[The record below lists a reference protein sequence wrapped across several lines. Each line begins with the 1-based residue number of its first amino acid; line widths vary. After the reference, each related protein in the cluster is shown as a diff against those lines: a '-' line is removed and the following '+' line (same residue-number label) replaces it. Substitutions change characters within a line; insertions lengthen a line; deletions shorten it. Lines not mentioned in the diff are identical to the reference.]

1 MSFFMPIFRKGG
13 VKVANRIKG
22 ITVEIGGDTTGLD
35 KALKGVN
42 STIKSTQSQ
51 LRDVNRL
58 LKLDPS
64 NAKLLAQKQQL
75 LQKEIS
81 ETSNKLNA
89 LKEADKQAKVQLENG
104 ELGQDKYDAL
114 QREII
119 ETENNLKSLQE
130 EAKKVP
136 SALSVSIKEAGDKIK
151 EVGDKTTEVGK
162 GLSTHITAPIVAMGA
177 ASLKAFNDV
186 DAGMDIIV
194 QKTGASGKA
203 LEEMQTSMK
212 NLATSIP
219 TDFETAGAA
228 IGEVNTRF
236 GLTGKKLEDLS
247 GKFIKFAQLNNTD
260 VSTAIDNT
268 QKVISAF
275 GLKAEDTGALL
286 DTMNAV
292 GQRTGISMDT
302 LAKSMVTNSA
312 ALQQLGF
319 SASDAA
325 NFLGNVEMSGAD
337 TSQVMTGL
345 TKALANATA
354 NGKPMKEA
362 LKEIQDSMVN
372 ASSETEGLQAAY
384 ELFGKRAG
392 GAIYQACK
400 NGSLSFEEL
409 GTSLKDNIG
418 NVDSTF
424 NETLDPIDKFQTS
437 LNSLKIVG
445 ADVGNSL
452 MTVLAPML
460 TKFSEMMKSLNE
472 KWNSLSPG
480 MQDAIVKIALIAATV
495 GPVLVVI
502 GKVITAVGTI
512 TSALGGLI
520 GLITGTTAATTAA
533 GVAGGASAA
542 GTAAAG
548 TAAGGA
554 AVGFGALNVSLLPI
568 IGIIAAIIAAV
579 VAIIAIIKN
588 WGAITEWF
596 KGLWETVSTAI
607 MSIWQTISDFFK
619 GIWEGLVSI
628 FTTVWETIKNVLTV
642 ALMFIVELI
651 KGYFE
656 LITLPF
662 RFIWENCKETIM
674 AVWEAIKTVVMTVL
688 NTISTFIST
697 VMNAIKTVITTV
709 WNAISTTIST
719 VLNAIKTVITTIFN
733 AIKSVV
739 TSVWNGIKNVI
750 GSVVDGIKSK
760 VSSVFNAVSSTVTS
774 VFNGI
779 KNTAVS
785 IWNGIKSAIV
795 TPIEEAKN
803 KVKSV
808 VDAIKG
814 FFAGIS
820 LKLPHIKLPHFSIS
834 GHFSLAP
841 PSVPHLSIDW
851 YKKAMNKPMLLNGA
865 TIFGSK
871 GGHLLGGGEAGP
883 EVIMGL
889 DTLQNMTAGANGDL
903 LSVMNRIVAI
913 MDTYF
918 PKFSETIIVLD
929 SGELVG
935 GIAPQMDMALGKLQN
950 RKARGW

>member
-1 MSFFMPIFRKGG
+1 M
-13 VKVANRIKG
+13 ANRIKG

-81 ETSNKLNA
+81 ETSEKLNA

-104 ELGQDKYDAL
+104 ELGQDKYNAL

-136 SALSVSIKEAGDKIK
+136 SALSVSMKEAGDKIK

-203 LEEMQTSMK
+203 LNEMQDSMK

-236 GLTGKKLEDLS
+236 GLTGQKLEELS
-247 GKFIKFAQLNNTD
+247 GKFIKFAQLNNLD

-275 GLKAEDTGALL
+275 GLKAEDAGALL

-312 ALQQLGF
+312 SLQQLGF

-345 TKALANATA
+345 SKALSNATA

-362 LKEIQDSMVN
+362 LKDIQDSMVN
-372 ASSETEGLQAAY
+372 AKSDTDGLQVAID
-384 ELFGKRAG
+384 LFGKKAG
-392 GAIYQACK
+392 PAIYQACK

-409 GTSLKDNIG
+409 GTSLKDNLG

-424 NETLDPIDKFQTS
+424 NETLDPIDKFKTS
-437 LNSLKIVG
+437 MNSLKIVG

-452 MTVLAPML
+452 LTVLAPML
-460 TKFSEMMKSLNE
+460 TKFSAMMKSLNE

-520 GLITGTTAATTAA
+520 GLITGTTAATTVE

-548 TAAGGA
+548 IT
-554 AVGFGALNVSLLPI
+554 VKQALTCAI
-568 IGIIAAIIAAV
+568 IGNLIPIPFILLFLRKLFLWMRKISPGFENIVEKLESRAKSKKSIVDKYEIIGLIIL
-579 VAIIAIIKN
+579 VAIHYLEQERGQVH
-588 WGAITEWF
+588 W
-596 KGLWETVSTAI
+596 
-607 MSIWQTISDFFK
+607 
-619 GIWEGLVSI
+619 
-628 FTTVWETIKNVLTV
+628 
-642 ALMFIVELI
+642 
-651 KGYFE
+651 
-656 LITLPF
+656 
-662 RFIWENCKETIM
+662 
-674 AVWEAIKTVVMTVL
+674 
-688 NTISTFIST
+688 
-697 VMNAIKTVITTV
+697 
-709 WNAISTTIST
+709 
-719 VLNAIKTVITTIFN
+719 
-733 AIKSVV
+733 
-739 TSVWNGIKNVI
+739 
-750 GSVVDGIKSK
+750 
-760 VSSVFNAVSSTVTS
+760 
-774 VFNGI
+774 
-779 KNTAVS
+779 
-785 IWNGIKSAIV
+785 
-795 TPIEEAKN
+795 
-803 KVKSV
+803 
-808 VDAIKG
+808 
-814 FFAGIS
+814 
-820 LKLPHIKLPHFSIS
+820 
-834 GHFSLAP
+834 
-841 PSVPHLSIDW
+841 
-851 YKKAMNKPMLLNGA
+851 
-865 TIFGSK
+865 
-871 GGHLLGGGEAGP
+871 
-883 EVIMGL
+883 
-889 DTLQNMTAGANGDL
+889 LQLFWT
-903 LSVMNRIVAI
+903 
-913 MDTYF
+913 
-918 PKFSETIIVLD
+918 
-929 SGELVG
+929 
-935 GIAPQMDMALGKLQN
+935 
-950 RKARGW
+950 

>member
-1 MSFFMPIFRKGG
+1 M
-13 VKVANRIKG
+13 ANRIKG

-51 LRDVNRL
+51 LRDVTRL

-136 SALSVSIKEAGDKIK
+136 SALSVSMKEAGDKIK
-151 EVGDKTTEVGK
+151 EVGDKTSEVGK
-162 GLSTHITAPIVAMGA
+162 GLSTHVTAPIVAMGA
-177 ASLKAFNDV
+177 ASLSAFNEV
-186 DAGMDIIV
+186 DKGMDIII

-275 GLKAEDTGALL
+275 GLKAEDAGALL

-520 GLITGTTAATTAA
+520 GLLGGTATATTAV

-607 MSIWQTISDFFK
+607 MSIWQNISDFFK

-651 KGYFE
+651 TAYFE

-674 AVWEAIKTVVMTVL
+674 AVWEAIKTVVSTALDAILQVITTIMTD
-688 NTISTFIST
+688 ISTFIST
-697 VMNAIKTVITTV
+697 TWNAIKTVVTTVINAILSVITSIFNIIKNVATTV
-709 WNAISTTIST
+709 WNAIKSVIST
-719 VLNAIKTVITTIFN
+719 VAD
-733 AIKSVV
+733 
-739 TSVWNGIKNVI
+739 GIKNR
-750 GSVVDGIKSK
+750 
-760 VSSVFNAVSSTVTS
+760 VSSVFNAVSSIVS
-774 VFNGI
+774 SIFNGI
-779 KNTAVS
+779 KSTAVS

-795 TPIEEAKN
+795 TPIEAAKN
-803 KVKSV
+803 KVKNV

-820 LKLPHIKLPHFSIS
+820 LKLPHIKLPHFSVTGKLSIM
-834 GHFSLAP
+834 P
-841 PSVPHLSIDW
+841 PSVPHLSINW
-851 YKKAMNKPMLLNGA
+851 YKEGGIMKSPTLFGMN
-865 TIFGSK
+865 GSS
-871 GGHLLGGGEAGP
+871 LMAGGEAGP
-883 EVIMGL
+883 EAILPLRGFYNQLERML
-889 DTLQNMTAGANGDL
+889 DQKLNTSGMEKY
-903 LSVMNRIVAI
+903 LS
-913 MDTYF
+913 
-918 PKFSETIIVLD
+918 IIADNSTKGIYLED
-929 SGELVG
+929 GTLVG
-935 GIAPQMDMALGKLQN
+935 HLLPEIDKGLGKLAL
-950 RKARGW
+950 RRERG

>member
-1 MSFFMPIFRKGG
+1 M
-13 VKVANRIKG
+13 ANRIKG

-42 STIKSTQSQ
+42 STIKSTQSS

-136 SALSVSIKEAGDKIK
+136 SALSVSMKEAGDKIK
-151 EVGDKTTEVGK
+151 EVGDKTSEVGK
-162 GLSTHITAPIVAMGA
+162 GLSTHVTAPIVAMGA

-203 LEEMQTSMK
+203 LNEMQDSMK

-275 GLKAEDTGALL
+275 GLKAEDAGALL

-452 MTVLAPML
+452 MSVLAPML
-460 TKFSEMMKSLNE
+460 TKFSAMMKSLNE
-472 KWNSLSPG
+472 KWNNLSPG

-520 GLITGTTAATTAA
+520 GLLGGTATATTAV
-533 GVAGGASAA
+533 GVAGGASAT

-596 KGLWETVSTAI
+596 KGLWETIITTLMTLWQGIAEFFTT
-607 MSIWQTISDFFK
+607 IWN
-619 GIWEGLVSI
+619 GIVQV
-628 FTTVWETIKNVLTV
+628 FTTVWETIKNILTV

-814 FFAGIS
+814 FFAGIR

-903 LSVMNRIVAI
+903 LSVMNRVLAI
-913 MDTYF
+913 MDAYF
-918 PKFSETIIVLD
+918 PKFSETSIVLD

>member
-1 MSFFMPIFRKGG
+1 M
-13 VKVANRIKG
+13 ANRIKG

-136 SALSVSIKEAGDKIK
+136 SALSVSMKETGDKIK

-162 GLSTHITAPIVAMGA
+162 GLSTHVTAPIVAMGA

-203 LEEMQTSMK
+203 LNEMQTSMK

-236 GLTGKKLEDLS
+236 GLTGKKLEELS

-275 GLKAEDTGALL
+275 GLKAEGAGALL

-409 GTSLKDNIG
+409 GTSLRDNIG

-452 MTVLAPML
+452 MSVLAPML
-460 TKFSEMMKSLNE
+460 TKFSAMMKSLNE

-520 GLITGTTAATTAA
+520 GLLGGTATATTAV

-596 KGLWETVSTAI
+596 KGLWETITTTL
-607 MSIWQTISDFFK
+607 MTLWQGIAEFFTTVWN
-619 GIWEGLVSI
+619 GIVQV
-628 FTTVWETIKNVLTV
+628 FTTVWETIKNILTV

-697 VMNAIKTVITTV
+697 VMNAIKTIITTV

-733 AIKSVV
+733 AVKTVV
-739 TSVWNGIKNVI
+739 TNVWNGIKNVI

-795 TPIEEAKN
+795 TPIEAAKN
-803 KVKSV
+803 KVKNV

-814 FFAGIS
+814 FFAGIR

-841 PSVPHLSIDW
+841 PSVPHFSIDW

-903 LSVMNRIVAI
+903 LSVMNRVLAI

-918 PKFSETIIVLD
+918 PKFSETSIVLD

>member
-1 MSFFMPIFRKGG
+1 M
-13 VKVANRIKG
+13 ANRIKG

-42 STIKSTQSQ
+42 STIKNTQSQ

-81 ETSNKLNA
+81 ETSEKLNA

-114 QREII
+114 QRKII
-119 ETENNLKSLQE
+119 ETENNLKALEE

-136 SALSVSIKEAGDKIK
+136 SALSVSMKEAGDKIK

-162 GLSTHITAPIVAMGA
+162 GLSTHVTAPIVAIGA
-177 ASLKAFNDV
+177 ASLSAFDEV
-186 DAGMDIIV
+186 DKGMDIIV

-203 LEEMQTSMK
+203 LKEMQDSMK

-236 GLTGKKLEDLS
+236 GLTGRKLEELS
-247 GKFIKFAQLNNTD
+247 GKFIKFAQLNNID
-260 VSTAIDNT
+260 VSSAIDNT

-275 GLKAEDTGALL
+275 GLKAEDAGALL

-312 ALQQLGF
+312 SLQQLGF

-345 TKALANATA
+345 SKALSNATA
-354 NGKPMKEA
+354 NGKTMKEA
-362 LKEIQDSMVN
+362 LKDIQDSMVN
-372 ASSETEGLQAAY
+372 AKSDTEGLDAAID
-384 ELFGKRAG
+384 LFGKKAG
-392 GAIYQACK
+392 PAIYQACK

-409 GTSLKDNIG
+409 GTSLKDNLG

-424 NETLDPIDKFQTS
+424 NETLDPIDKFKTS
-437 LNSLKIVG
+437 MNSLKIVG

-452 MTVLAPML
+452 MTVLQPML
-460 TKFSEMMKSLNE
+460 EKFAEIMKSLNE

-480 MQDAIVKIALIAATV
+480 MQQAIVKIALIAATV

-520 GLITGTTAATTAA
+520 GLLGGTATATTVV

-568 IGIIAAIIAAV
+568 IAIIAAIIAAV

-588 WGAITEWF
+588 WGTITEWF
-596 KGLWETVSTAI
+596 KGLWEKVSTAI
-607 MSIWQTISDFFK
+607 MSIWQGISDFFK

-628 FTTVWETIKNVLTV
+628 FTTVWETIKNIVTV

-674 AVWEAIKTVVMTVL
+674 TVWEAIKTVVSTVL
-688 NTISTFIST
+688 NTISQVITSI
-697 VMNAIKTVITTV
+697 MNAIKTVTTTV
-709 WNAISTTIST
+709 WNAIKVVITTVI
-719 VLNAIKTVITTIFN
+719 NAILSVITTIFN
-733 AIKSVV
+733 SIKNVVTTVWNAIKSVI
-739 TSVWNGIKNVI
+739 SA
-750 GSVVDGIKSK
+750 VVDGIKNKISA
-760 VSSVFNAVSSTVTS
+760 VFDAVSSTVS
-774 VFNGI
+774 SIFNGI

-814 FFAGIS
+814 FFSIIS
-820 LKLPHIKLPHFSIS
+820 LKLPHIKLPHFSIK

-889 DTLQNMTAGANGDL
+889 DTLSNMTAGANGEL
-903 LSVMNRIVAI
+903 LSVMTRALAI
-913 MDTYF
+913 MDRYF
-918 PKFSETIIVLD
+918 PQFAQTSIVLD

-935 GIAPQMDMALGKLQN
+935 GIAPKIDMELYKLQN

>member
-1 MSFFMPIFRKGG
+1 MPIFRKGG

-22 ITVEIGGDTTGLD
+22 ITVEIGGDTIGLD

-42 STIKSTQSQ
+42 STIKSTQSS

-136 SALSVSIKEAGDKIK
+136 SALSVSMKEAGDKIK

-162 GLSTHITAPIVAMGA
+162 GLSTHVTAPIVAMGA
-177 ASLKAFNDV
+177 ASLSAFNEV
-186 DAGMDIIV
+186 DKGMDIIT

-236 GLTGKKLEDLS
+236 GLTGQKLEDLS

-275 GLKAEDTGALL
+275 GLKAEDAGALL

-302 LAKSMVTNSA
+302 LARSMVTNSA

-472 KWNSLSPG
+472 RWNSLSPG

-674 AVWEAIKTVVMTVL
+674 VVWEAIKTVVMTVL

-739 TSVWNGIKNVI
+739 TSVWNGIK
-750 GSVVDGIKSK
+750 S
-760 VSSVFNAVSSTVTS
+760 
-774 VFNGI
+774 
-779 KNTAVS
+779 TAVS

-814 FFAGIS
+814 FFTGIS

-871 GGHLLGGGEAGP
+871 GGHLLGGGEVGP

-918 PKFSETIIVLD
+918 PKFSETSIVLD

-935 GIAPQMDMALGKLQN
+935 GIAPQMDMELGKLQN

>member
-1 MSFFMPIFRKGG
+1 MKWIKEWISLFRKQVQSG
-13 VKVANRIKG
+13 
-22 ITVEIGGDTTGLD
+22 
-35 KALKGVN
+35 
-42 STIKSTQSQ
+42 KS
-51 LRDVNRL
+51 
-58 LKLDPS
+58 
-64 NAKLLAQKQQL
+64 
-75 LQKEIS
+75 
-81 ETSNKLNA
+81 
-89 LKEADKQAKVQLENG
+89 LKEM
-104 ELGQDKYDAL
+104 QD
-114 QREII
+114 
-119 ETENNLKSLQE
+119 
-130 EAKKVP
+130 
-136 SALSVSIKEAGDKIK
+136 
-151 EVGDKTTEVGK
+151 
-162 GLSTHITAPIVAMGA
+162 
-177 ASLKAFNDV
+177 
-186 DAGMDIIV
+186 
-194 QKTGASGKA
+194 
-203 LEEMQTSMK
+203 SMK

-236 GLTGKKLEDLS
+236 GLTGQKLEELS
-247 GKFIKFAQLNNTD
+247 GKFIKFAQLNNID

-275 GLKAEDTGALL
+275 GLKAEDAGALL
-286 DTMNAV
+286 DIMNAV

-312 ALQQLGF
+312 SLQQLGF

-345 TKALANATA
+345 SKALSNATA

-362 LKEIQDSMVN
+362 LKDIQDSMVN
-372 ASSETEGLQAAY
+372 AKSDTEGLDAAID
-384 ELFGKRAG
+384 LFGKKAG
-392 GAIYQACK
+392 PAIYQACK

-409 GTSLKDNIG
+409 GTSLKDNLG

-424 NETLDPIDKFQTS
+424 NETLDPIDKFKTS
-437 LNSLKIVG
+437 MNSLKIVG

-452 MTVLAPML
+452 MTGLQPML
-460 TKFSEMMKSLNE
+460 EKFAEIMKSLNE

-480 MQDAIVKIALIAATV
+480 MQQAIVKIALIAATV

-520 GLITGTTAATTAA
+520 GLLGGTATATTAI

-542 GTAAAG
+542 GTA
-548 TAAGGA
+548 T
-554 AVGFGALNVSLLPI
+554 VGFGALNVSLLPI
-568 IGIIAAIIAAV
+568 IAIIAAIISDV

-596 KGLWETVSTAI
+596 KGLWEKVSTAI
-607 MSIWQTISDFFK
+607 MSIWQGISDSFK
-619 GIWEGLVSI
+619 RIWEELVSI

-674 AVWEAIKTVVMTVL
+674 TVWETIKTVVSTVL
-688 NTISTFIST
+688 NTISQ
-697 VMNAIKTVITTV
+697 VITSIMNV
-709 WNAISTTIST
+709 
-719 VLNAIKTVITTIFN
+719 IKTVITTIWNAIKVVITTVINAILSVITSIFNNIKNVATSVWN
-733 AIKSVV
+733 AIKSVIA
-739 TSVWNGIKNVI
+739 T
-750 GSVVDGIKSK
+750 VVDGIKNKISA
-760 VSSVFNAVSSTVTS
+760 VFDAVSSTVS
-774 VFNGI
+774 SIFNGI

-814 FFAGIS
+814 FFSSIS

-871 GGHLLGGGEAGP
+871 GGHLLGGGEA
-883 EVIMGL
+883 ELWFCLFVIL
-889 DTLQNMTAGANGDL
+889 AD
-903 LSVMNRIVAI
+903 
-913 MDTYF
+913 
-918 PKFSETIIVLD
+918 
-929 SGELVG
+929 
-935 GIAPQMDMALGKLQN
+935 
-950 RKARGW
+950 

>member
-1 MSFFMPIFRKGG
+1 M
-13 VKVANRIKG
+13 ANRIKG
-22 ITVEIGGDTTGLD
+22 ITIEIGGDTTGLD

-42 STIKSTQSQ
+42 STIKSTQSS

-81 ETSNKLNA
+81 ETSEKLNA

-130 EAKKVP
+130 EAKKVS
-136 SALSVSIKEAGDKIK
+136 SALSVSMKEAGDKIK
-151 EVGDKTTEVGK
+151 AVGDKTTEVGK
-162 GLSTHITAPIVAMGA
+162 GLSTHVTAPIVAMGA
-177 ASLKAFNDV
+177 ASISAFNEV
-186 DAGMDIIV
+186 DKGMDIIT
-194 QKTGASGKA
+194 QKTGA
-203 LEEMQTSMK
+203 
-212 NLATSIP
+212 
-219 TDFETAGAA
+219 
-228 IGEVNTRF
+228 
-236 GLTGKKLEDLS
+236 S

-275 GLKAEDTGALL
+275 GLKADDAGALL

-302 LAKSMVTNSA
+302 LGKSMVTNSA

-319 SASDAA
+319 SVSDAA

-345 TKALANATA
+345 TKALATATA
-354 NGKPMKEA
+354 NGKPMKDA

-502 GKVITAVGTI
+502 GKVITTVGTI

-533 GVAGGASAA
+533 GVAGSASAA

-628 FTTVWETIKNVLTV
+628 FTAVWETIKNVLTV

-651 KGYFE
+651 TGYFE

-662 RFIWENCKETIM
+662 RFIWENCRETIM

-688 NTISTFIST
+688 NAISTFIST
-697 VMNAIKTVITTV
+697 VMNAIETVITTV
-709 WNAISTTIST
+709 WSAISTTIST

-739 TSVWNGIKNVI
+739 ADVWNGIKSVI
-750 GSVVDGIKSK
+750 DYAVDGIKSK
-760 VSSVFNAVSSTVTS
+760 ISSVFNTVSSTVSS

-803 KVKSV
+803 KVKNV

-903 LSVMNRIVAI
+903 LSVMNRVLAI

-918 PKFSETIIVLD
+918 PQFAETSIVLD
-929 SGELVG
+929 SG
-935 GIAPQMDMALGKLQN
+935 
-950 RKARGW
+950 

>member
-1 MSFFMPIFRKGG
+1 MPIFKKGG
-13 VKVANRIKG
+13 VTVANRIKG

-81 ETSNKLNA
+81 ETNNKLNA

-136 SALSVSIKEAGDKIK
+136 SALSVSMKEAGDKIK

-203 LEEMQTSMK
+203 LNEMQDSMK

-236 GLTGKKLEDLS
+236 DLTGKKLEELS

-260 VSTAIDNT
+260 VSIAIDNT

-275 GLKAEDTGALL
+275 GLKASDAGALL

-302 LAKSMVTNSA
+302 LARSMVTNSA

-362 LKEIQDSMVN
+362 LKDIQDSMVN
-372 ASSETEGLQAAY
+372 AKSDTEGLQVAY

-452 MTVLAPML
+452 MSVLAPML

-520 GLITGTTAATTAA
+520 GLLGGTATATT
-533 GVAGGASAA
+533 
-542 GTAAAG
+542 
-548 TAAGGA
+548 

-688 NTISTFIST
+688 NTISNFIST
-697 VMNAIKTVITTV
+697 VMNAIKNIITTV

-733 AIKSVV
+733 AVKTVV
-739 TSVWNGIKNVI
+739 TNVWNGIKSVI

-760 VSSVFNAVSSTVTS
+760 VSSVFNAVSSTVS
-774 VFNGI
+774 SIFNGI

-795 TPIEEAKN
+795 TPIEGAKN
-803 KVKSV
+803 KVKNV

-820 LKLPHIKLPHFSIS
+820 LKLPHIKLPHFSIR

-903 LSVMNRIVAI
+903 LSVMNRVLAI

-918 PKFSETIIVLD
+918 PKFSETSIVLD

>member
-1 MSFFMPIFRKGG
+1 M
-13 VKVANRIKG
+13 ANRIKG

-42 STIKSTQSQ
+42 STIKNTQSQ

-81 ETSNKLNA
+81 ETSEKLNA
-89 LKEADKQAKVQLENG
+89 LKEADKQAKIQLENG

-119 ETENNLKSLQE
+119 ETENNLKALEE

-136 SALSVSIKEAGDKIK
+136 SALSVSMKEAGDKIK

-162 GLSTHITAPIVAMGA
+162 GLSTHVTAPIVAIGA
-177 ASLKAFNDV
+177 ASLSAFNEV
-186 DAGMDIIV
+186 DKGMDIIV
-194 QKTGASGKA
+194 QKTEASGKA
-203 LEEMQTSMK
+203 LKEMQDSMK

-236 GLTGKKLEDLS
+236 GLTGQKLEELS
-247 GKFIKFAQLNNTD
+247 GKFIKFAQLNNID

-275 GLKAEDTGALL
+275 GLKAEDAGALL

-345 TKALANATA
+345 SKALSNTTA

-362 LKEIQDSMVN
+362 LKDIQDSMVN
-372 ASSETEGLQAAY
+372 AKSDTEGLDAAID
-384 ELFGKRAG
+384 LFGKKAG
-392 GAIYQACK
+392 PAIYQACK

-409 GTSLKDNIG
+409 GTSLKDNLG

-424 NETLDPIDKFQTS
+424 NETLDPIDKFKTS
-437 LNSLKIVG
+437 MNSLKIVG

-452 MTVLAPML
+452 MTVLQPML
-460 TKFSEMMKSLNE
+460 EKFAEIMKSLNE
-472 KWNSLSPG
+472 KWNSLSPD
-480 MQDAIVKIALIAATV
+480 MQQAIVKIALIAATV

-520 GLITGTTAATTAA
+520 GLLGGTATATTAV
-533 GVAGGASAA
+533 GVAGGTSAV

-568 IGIIAAIIAAV
+568 IAIIAAIIAAV

-596 KGLWETVSTAI
+596 KGLWEKVSTAI
-607 MSIWQTISDFFK
+607 MSIWQGISDFFK

-651 KGYFE
+651 KGYFG

-674 AVWEAIKTVVMTVL
+674 TVWETIKTVVSTVL
-688 NTISTFIST
+688 NTISQVITSI
-697 VMNAIKTVITTV
+697 MNAIKTVITTV
-709 WNAISTTIST
+709 WNDIKVIITTVI
-719 VLNAIKTVITTIFN
+719 NAILSVITTIFN
-733 AIKSVV
+733 SIKNVVTTVWNAIKSVI
-739 TSVWNGIKNVI
+739 SA
-750 GSVVDGIKSK
+750 VVD
-760 VSSVFNAVSSTVTS
+760 
-774 VFNGI
+774 GI

-814 FFAGIS
+814 FF
-820 LKLPHIKLPHFSIS
+820 
-834 GHFSLAP
+834 
-841 PSVPHLSIDW
+841 
-851 YKKAMNKPMLLNGA
+851 
-865 TIFGSK
+865 
-871 GGHLLGGGEAGP
+871 
-883 EVIMGL
+883 
-889 DTLQNMTAGANGDL
+889 
-903 LSVMNRIVAI
+903 NR
-913 MDTYF
+913 
-918 PKFSETIIVLD
+918 
-929 SGELVG
+929 
-935 GIAPQMDMALGKLQN
+935 
-950 RKARGW
+950 

>member
-1 MSFFMPIFRKGG
+1 MPIFKKGG
-13 VKVANRIKG
+13 VTVANRIKG

-81 ETSNKLNA
+81 ETSEKLNA

-275 GLKAEDTGALL
+275 GLKAEDAGALL

-302 LAKSMVTNSA
+302 LARSMVTNSA

-452 MTVLAPML
+452 MSVLAPML

-472 KWNSLSPG
+472 RWNSLSPG

-512 TSALGGLI
+512 TSAFGGLI
-520 GLITGTTAATTAA
+520 GLLGGTATATTAV

-697 VMNAIKTVITTV
+697 IMNAIKTVIT
-709 WNAISTTIST
+709 N
-719 VLNAIKTVITTIFN
+719 
-733 AIKSVV
+733 
-739 TSVWNGIKNVI
+739 VWNGIKSVI

-760 VSSVFNAVSSTVTS
+760 VSSVFNAVSSTVS
-774 VFNGI
+774 SIFNGI

-795 TPIEEAKN
+795 TPIEAAKN
-803 KVKSV
+803 KVKNV

-903 LSVMNRIVAI
+903 LSVMNRVLAI

-918 PKFSETIIVLD
+918 PKFSETSIVLD

>member
-81 ETSNKLNA
+81 ETSEKLNA
-89 LKEADKQAKVQLENG
+89 LKEADKQAKIQLENG

-119 ETENNLKSLQE
+119 ETENNLKALEE

-136 SALSVSIKEAGDKIK
+136 SALSVSMKEAGDKIK

-162 GLSTHITAPIVAMGA
+162 GLSTHVTAPIVAIGA
-177 ASLKAFNDV
+177 ASLSAFNEV
-186 DAGMDIIV
+186 DKGMDIIV

-203 LEEMQTSMK
+203 LKEMQDSMK

-236 GLTGKKLEDLS
+236 GLTGQKLEELS
-247 GKFIKFAQLNNTD
+247 GKFIKFAQLNNID
-260 VSTAIDNT
+260 VSSAIDNT

-275 GLKAEDTGALL
+275 GLKAEDAGALL

-292 GQRTGISMDT
+292 GQRTGISMDA

-312 ALQQLGF
+312 SLQQLGF

-345 TKALANATA
+345 SKALSNATA

-362 LKEIQDSMVN
+362 LKDIQDSMVN
-372 ASSETEGLQAAY
+372 AKSDTEGLDAAID
-384 ELFGKRAG
+384 LFGKKAG
-392 GAIYQACK
+392 PAIYQACK

-409 GTSLKDNIG
+409 GTSLKDNLG

-424 NETLDPIDKFQTS
+424 NETLDPIDKFKTS
-437 LNSLKIVG
+437 MNSLKIVG

-452 MTVLAPML
+452 MTVLQPML
-460 TKFSEMMKSLNE
+460 EKFAEMMKSLNE

-480 MQDAIVKIALIAATV
+480 MQQAIVKIALIAATV

-520 GLITGTTAATTAA
+520 GLLGGTATATTAV

-568 IGIIAAIIAAV
+568 IAIIAAIIAAV

-596 KGLWETVSTAI
+596 KGLWEKVSTAI
-607 MSIWQTISDFFK
+607 MSIWQGISDFFK

-674 AVWEAIKTVVMTVL
+674 TVWEAIKTVVSTVL
-688 NTISTFIST
+688 SSISQVITSI
-697 VMNAIKTVITTV
+697 MNAIKTVITTV
-709 WNAISTTIST
+709 WNAIKVVITTVI
-719 VLNAIKTVITTIFN
+719 NAILSVITTIFN
-733 AIKSVV
+733 NIKNVVTTVWNDIKSVIA
-739 TSVWNGIKNVI
+739 T
-750 GSVVDGIKSK
+750 VVDGIKNK
-760 VSSVFNAVSSTVTS
+760 ISSVFDAVSSTVS
-774 VFNGI
+774 SIFNGI

-785 IWNGIKSAIV
+785 IWNGIKSVIV

-814 FFAGIS
+814 FFSSIS
-820 LKLPHIKLPHFSIS
+820 LKLPHIKLPHFSIK
-834 GHFSLAP
+834 GNFSLAP

-889 DTLQNMTAGANGDL
+889 DTLSNMTAGANGEL
-903 LSVMNRIVAI
+903 LSVMTRVLAI
-913 MDTYF
+913 MDRYF
-918 PKFSETIIVLD
+918 PQFAETSIVLD

-935 GIAPQMDMALGKLQN
+935 GIAPKMDMELYKLQN

>member
-1 MSFFMPIFRKGG
+1 M
-13 VKVANRIKG
+13 ANRIKG

-42 STIKSTQSQ
+42 STIKSTQSS

-136 SALSVSIKEAGDKIK
+136 SALSVSVKEAGDKIK

-162 GLSTHITAPIVAMGA
+162 GLSTHVTAPIVAMGA

-203 LEEMQTSMK
+203 LNEMQDSMK

-236 GLTGKKLEDLS
+236 GLTGKKLEELS
-247 GKFIKFAQLNNTD
+247 GKFIKFAELNNTD

-275 GLKAEDTGALL
+275 GLKAEDAGALL

-495 GPVLVVI
+495 GPILVVI

-520 GLITGTTAATTAA
+520 GLLGGTATATTAV

-697 VMNAIKTVITTV
+697 IMNAIKTVIT
-709 WNAISTTIST
+709 N
-719 VLNAIKTVITTIFN
+719 
-733 AIKSVV
+733 
-739 TSVWNGIKNVI
+739 VWNGIKSVI

-760 VSSVFNAVSSTVTS
+760 VSSVFNAVSSTVS
-774 VFNGI
+774 SIFNGI

-795 TPIEEAKN
+795 TPIEAAKN
-803 KVKSV
+803 KVKNV

-903 LSVMNRIVAI
+903 LSVMNRVLAI
-913 MDTYF
+913 MDAYF
-918 PKFSETIIVLD
+918 PKFSETSIVLD

>member
-1 MSFFMPIFRKGG
+1 MPIFRKGG

-42 STIKSTQSQ
+42 STIKSTQSS

-81 ETSNKLNA
+81 ETSEKLNA
-89 LKEADKQAKVQLENG
+89 LKEADKQAKMQLENG

-119 ETENNLKSLQE
+119 KTENNLKALQE

-136 SALSVSIKEAGDKIK
+136 SALSVSMKEAGDKIK

-162 GLSTHITAPIVAMGA
+162 GLSTHVTAPIVAIGA
-177 ASLKAFNDV
+177 ASLSAFNEV
-186 DAGMDIIV
+186 DKGMDIIT

-203 LEEMQTSMK
+203 LKEMQDSMK

-236 GLTGKKLEDLS
+236 GLTGQKLEELS
-247 GKFIKFAQLNNTD
+247 GKFIKFAQLNNID

-275 GLKAEDTGALL
+275 GLKAEDAGALL

-312 ALQQLGF
+312 SLQQLGF

-345 TKALANATA
+345 SKALSNATA

-362 LKEIQDSMVN
+362 LKDIQNSMVN
-372 ASSETEGLQAAY
+372 AKSDTEGLDAAID
-384 ELFGKRAG
+384 LFGKKAG
-392 GAIYQACK
+392 PAIYQACK

-409 GTSLKDNIG
+409 GTSLKDNLG

-424 NETLDPIDKFQTS
+424 NETLDPIDKFKTS
-437 LNSLKIVG
+437 MNSLKIVG

-452 MTVLAPML
+452 MTVLQPML
-460 TKFSEMMKSLNE
+460 EKFAEIMKSLNE
-472 KWNSLSPG
+472 KWNSLSPS
-480 MQDAIVKIALIAATV
+480 MQQAIVKIALIAATV

-520 GLITGTTAATTAA
+520 GLLGGTATATTAV

-568 IGIIAAIIAAV
+568 IAIIAAIIVAV

-596 KGLWETVSTAI
+596 KGLWEKVSTAI
-607 MSIWQTISDFFK
+607 MSIWQGISDFFK

-674 AVWEAIKTVVMTVL
+674 TVWEAIKTVVSTVL
-688 NTISTFIST
+688 NTISQVITSI
-697 VMNAIKTVITTV
+697 MNAIKTVITTV
-709 WNAISTTIST
+709 WNAIKVVITTVI
-719 VLNAIKTVITTIFN
+719 NAILSVITTIFN
-733 AIKSVV
+733 NIKNVVTTVWNAIKSVIA
-739 TSVWNGIKNVI
+739 T
-750 GSVVDGIKSK
+750 VVDGIKNKISA
-760 VSSVFNAVSSTVTS
+760 VFDAVSSTVS
-774 VFNGI
+774 SIFNGI

-814 FFAGIS
+814 FFSSIR

-841 PSVPHLSIDW
+841 PSVPYLSIDW

-889 DTLQNMTAGANGDL
+889 DTLSNMTAGANGEL
-903 LSVMNRIVAI
+903 LSVMTRVLAI
-913 MDTYF
+913 MDRYF
-918 PKFSETIIVLD
+918 PQFAQTSIVLD

-935 GIAPQMDMALGKLQN
+935 GIVPKIDIELYKLQN

>member
-1 MSFFMPIFRKGG
+1 M
-13 VKVANRIKG
+13 ANRIKG

-81 ETSNKLNA
+81 ETSEKLNA

-119 ETENNLKSLQE
+119 ETENNLKYLQE

-136 SALSVSIKEAGDKIK
+136 SALSVSMKEAGDKIK

-162 GLSTHITAPIVAMGA
+162 GLSTHVTAPIVAMGA

-203 LEEMQTSMK
+203 LNEMQDSMK

-275 GLKAEDTGALL
+275 GLKAEDAGALL

-362 LKEIQDSMVN
+362 LKDIQDSMVN
-372 ASSETEGLQAAY
+372 AKSDTEGLQAAY

-452 MTVLAPML
+452 MSVLAPML

-502 GKVITAVGTI
+502 GRVITAVGTI

-520 GLITGTTAATTAA
+520 GLLGGTATATTAV
-533 GVAGGASAA
+533 GVAGGASAV

-674 AVWEAIKTVVMTVL
+674 AVWEAIK
-688 NTISTFIST
+688 S
-697 VMNAIKTVITTV
+697 VIV
-709 WNAISTTIST
+709 
-719 VLNAIKTVITTIFN
+719 
-733 AIKSVV
+733 
-739 TSVWNGIKNVI
+739 
-750 GSVVDGIKSK
+750 SVVDGIKSK
-760 VSSVFNAVSSTVTS
+760 ISSVFNAVSSTVS
-774 VFNGI
+774 SIFNGI

-803 KVKSV
+803 KVKNV

-913 MDTYF
+913 MDAYF
-918 PKFSETIIVLD
+918 PKFSETSIVLD

>member
-1 MSFFMPIFRKGG
+1 MSFFMPIFKKGG
-13 VKVANRIKG
+13 VTVANRIKG

-75 LQKEIS
+75 LQKEIA
-81 ETSNKLNA
+81 ETSSKLNA
-89 LKEADKQAKVQLENG
+89 LKEADKQAKIQLENG

-119 ETENNLKSLQE
+119 ETENNLKALQE

-136 SALSVSIKEAGDKIK
+136 SALSVSMKEAGDKIK

-162 GLSTHITAPIVAMGA
+162 GLSTHVTAPIVAIGA
-177 ASLKAFNDV
+177 ASLSAFNEV
-186 DAGMDIIV
+186 DKGMDIIV

-203 LEEMQTSMK
+203 LKEMQDSMK

-236 GLTGKKLEDLS
+236 GLTGQKLEELS
-247 GKFIKFAQLNNTD
+247 GKFIKFAQLNNID

-275 GLKAEDTGALL
+275 GLKAEDAGALL

-345 TKALANATA
+345 SKALSNATA

-362 LKEIQDSMVN
+362 LKDIQDSMVN
-372 ASSETEGLQAAY
+372 AKSDTEGLDAAID
-384 ELFGKRAG
+384 LFGKKAG
-392 GAIYQACK
+392 PAIYQACK

-409 GTSLKDNIG
+409 GTSLKDNLG

-424 NETLDPIDKFQTS
+424 NETLDPIDKFKTS
-437 LNSLKIVG
+437 MNSLKIVG

-452 MTVLAPML
+452 MTVLQPML
-460 TKFSEMMKSLNE
+460 EKFAEIMKSLNE
-472 KWNSLSPG
+472 KWNSLSPS
-480 MQDAIVKIALIAATV
+480 MQQAIVKIALIAATV

-520 GLITGTTAATTAA
+520 GLLGGTAT
-533 GVAGGASAA
+533 

-568 IGIIAAIIAAV
+568 IAIIAAIIAAV

-596 KGLWETVSTAI
+596 KGLWEKVSTAI
-607 MSIWQTISDFFK
+607 MSIWQGISDFFK

-642 ALMFIVELI
+642 VLMFIVELI

-674 AVWEAIKTVVMTVL
+674 TVWEAIKNVVSTVL
-688 NTISTFIST
+688 NTILQVITSI
-697 VMNAIKTVITTV
+697 MNAIKTVITTV
-709 WNAISTTIST
+709 WNAIKVVITTVINAILSVITSIFNNIKNVVTTVWNSIKSVIST
-719 VLNAIKTVITTIFN
+719 VVDE
-733 AIKSVV
+733 
-739 TSVWNGIKNVI
+739 IKNKI
-750 GSVVDGIKSK
+750 SA
-760 VSSVFNAVSSTVTS
+760 VFDAVSSTVS
-774 VFNGI
+774 SIFNGI
-779 KNTAVS
+779 KNTVVS

-814 FFAGIS
+814 FFSSIR

-851 YKKAMNKPMLLNGA
+851 YKKAMNKPILLNGA

-889 DTLQNMTAGANGDL
+889 DTLSNMTAGANGEL
-903 LSVMNRIVAI
+903 LSVMTRVLAI
-913 MDTYF
+913 MDRYF
-918 PKFSETIIVLD
+918 PQFAETSIVLD

-935 GIAPQMDMALGKLQN
+935 GIAPKIDMELYKLQN

>member
-1 MSFFMPIFRKGG
+1 MSFFMPIFKKGG
-13 VKVANRIKG
+13 VTVANRIKG

-51 LRDVNRL
+51 LQDVNRL

-81 ETSNKLNA
+81 ETSEKLNA

-136 SALSVSIKEAGDKIK
+136 SALSVSMKEAGDKIK

-162 GLSTHITAPIVAMGA
+162 GLSTHVTAPIVAMGA

-236 GLTGKKLEDLS
+236 GLTGQKLEDLS

-275 GLKAEDTGALL
+275 GLKAEDAGALL

-292 GQRTGISMDT
+292 GQRTGISMDI

-345 TKALANATA
+345 TKALATATA

-362 LKEIQDSMVN
+362 LKEIQDSMIN
-372 ASSETEGLQAAY
+372 AKSDTEGLEAAY

-452 MTVLAPML
+452 MSVLAPML
-460 TKFSEMMKSLNE
+460 TKFSEMMKFLNE

-480 MQDAIVKIALIAATV
+480 MQDAIVKIALIVAAI
-495 GPVLVVI
+495 GPFLVVLGTCI
-502 GKVITAVGTI
+502 SKVGIAIKGLSKLALVFGKLKPSLKGMGVLRKLGTL
-512 TSALGGLI
+512 LGGLSAQI
-520 GLITGTTAATTAA
+520 IT
-533 GVAGGASAA
+533 V
-542 GTAAAG
+542 
-548 TAAGGA
+548 
-554 AVGFGALNVSLLPI
+554 VGI
-568 IGIIAAIIAAV
+568 IGTLV
-579 VAIIAIIKN
+579 VAFMHLWNSNEEFRNKILETWENIK
-588 WGAITEWF
+588 A
-596 KGLWETVSTAI
+596 
-607 MSIWQTISDFFK
+607 TISSFVE
-619 GIWEGLVSI
+619 GIKERLSSIGINFSSLVEGIKVLWEGLCQILAPLFEGAFKLIATTLEMLLGIITGILDVFIGLFTGNWSQLWTGIKEI
-628 FTTVWETIKNVLTV
+628 FEGIWTGIKETFMTILQTLKGLADTFLSFFGTNWNETWTSTKDFFITAWNDISSFFTGILNGIKNI
-642 ALMFIVELI
+642 AE
-651 KGYFE
+651 
-656 LITLPF
+656 
-662 RFIWENCKETIM
+662 
-674 AVWEAIKTVVMTVL
+674 
-688 NTISTFIST
+688 
-697 VMNAIKTVITTV
+697 
-709 WNAISTTIST
+709 
-719 VLNAIKTVITTIFN
+719 
-733 AIKSVV
+733 
-739 TSVWNGIKNVI
+739 SVWNGIKNSITSVI
-750 GSVVDGIKSK
+750 DGIKNSVTSIFTEVSST
-760 VSSVFNAVSSTVTS
+760 VSSVFS
-774 VFNGI
+774 GI
-779 KNTAVS
+779 KDTAVS
-785 IWNGIKSAIV
+785 IWNGIKNAIV

-803 KVKSV
+803 AVKSV
-808 VDAIKG
+808 VDAITG
-814 FFAGIS
+814 FFAGIR
-820 LKLPHIKLPHFSIS
+820 LELPHIKLPHFSIK
-834 GHFSLAP
+834 GEFSLTP
-841 PSVPHLSIDW
+841 PSTPYIAVDW
-851 YKKAMNKPMLLNGA
+851 YKQGGIMTKPTLFGMNGA
-865 TIFGSK
+865 S
-871 GGHLLGGGEAGP
+871 LMAGGEAGAEAILP
-883 EVIMGL
+883 L
-889 DTLQNMTAGANGDL
+889 DAFYTKLENILASKLNSNSSIEKY
-903 LSVMNRIVAI
+903 LSVIAQNSQKGI
-913 MDTYF
+913 Y
-918 PKFSETIIVLD
+918 LD
-929 SGELVG
+929 NGALVG
-935 GIAPQMDMALGKLQN
+935 YLLPSIDDGLGKIAN
-950 RKARGW
+950 RKERGI

>member
-1 MSFFMPIFRKGG
+1 M
-13 VKVANRIKG
+13 ANRIKG

-42 STIKSTQSQ
+42 STIKNTQSQ

-81 ETSNKLNA
+81 ETKSKLNA

-119 ETENNLKSLQE
+119 ETENNLKALEE

-136 SALSVSIKEAGDKIK
+136 SALSVSMKETGDKIK
-151 EVGDKTTEVGK
+151 AVGEKTTEVGK
-162 GLSTHITAPIVAMGA
+162 GLSTHVTAPIVAIGA
-177 ASLKAFNDV
+177 ASLAAFNEV
-186 DAGMDIIV
+186 DKGMDIIT

-203 LEEMQTSMK
+203 LKEMQYSMK

-236 GLTGKKLEDLS
+236 GLTGQKLEDLS

-275 GLKAEDTGALL
+275 GLKAEDAGALL

-312 ALQQLGF
+312 SLQQLGF

-345 TKALANATA
+345 SKALSNATA

-362 LKEIQDSMVN
+362 LKDIQDSMVN
-372 ASSETEGLQAAY
+372 AKSDTEGLEVAIS
-384 ELFGKRAG
+384 LFGKKAG
-392 GAIYQACK
+392 PAIYQACK

-409 GTSLKDNIG
+409 GTSLKENLG

-424 NETLDPIDKFQTS
+424 NETLDPIDKFKTS
-437 LNSLKIVG
+437 MNSLKIVG

-452 MTVLAPML
+452 MTVLQPML
-460 TKFSEMMKSLNE
+460 ERFAEVMKSLSE

-480 MQDAIVKIALIAATV
+480 MQQAIVKIALIAATV

-512 TSALGGLI
+512 TSALGSLI
-520 GLITGTTAATTAA
+520 GLLGGTATATTAV

-579 VAIIAIIKN
+579 VAIIAAVVAIIAIIKN

-607 MSIWQTISDFFK
+607 MSIWQSISDFFK
-619 GIWEGLVSI
+619 GIWESLVNI

-674 AVWEAIKTVVMTVL
+674 TVWEGIKTVVSTVL
-688 NTISTFIST
+688 STISQVITSI
-697 VMNAIKTVITTV
+697 MNAIKTVITTV
-709 WNAISTTIST
+709 WNAIKTVITTVI
-719 VLNAIKTVITTIFN
+719 NAILSVITTIFN
-733 AIKSVV
+733 TIKNVVTTIWNAIKSVISTV
-739 TSVWNGIKNVI
+739 ADGIKN
-750 GSVVDGIKSK
+750 K
-760 VSSVFNAVSSTVTS
+760 VSSVFNAVSSTVSS

-779 KNTAVS
+779 KSAATS

-795 TPIEEAKN
+795 TPIEAAKN

-814 FFAGIS
+814 FFSSIK
-820 LKLPHIKLPHFSIS
+820 LKLPHIKLPHFSIK
-834 GHFSLAP
+834 GKLSLMP

-871 GGHLLGGGEAGP
+871 DGHLLGGGEAGP

-903 LSVMNRIVAI
+903 LSVMNRVLAI
-913 MDTYF
+913 MDSYF
-918 PKFSETIIVLD
+918 PKFSETSIVLD

>member
-1 MSFFMPIFRKGG
+1 MPNFRKGG
-13 VKVANRIKG
+13 MQVANRIKG

-119 ETENNLKSLQE
+119 ETENKLKSLEE

-136 SALSVSIKEAGDKIK
+136 SALSVSMKEAGDKIK

-162 GLSTHITAPIVAMGA
+162 DLSTHVTAPIVAMGA

-203 LEEMQTSMK
+203 LNEMQDSMK

-236 GLTGKKLEDLS
+236 GLTGKKLEELS
-247 GKFIKFAQLNNTD
+247 GKFIKFAQLNNID

-275 GLKAEDTGALL
+275 GLKASDAGALL

-362 LKEIQDSMVN
+362 LKDIQDSMVN
-372 ASSETEGLQAAY
+372 AKSDTEGLEAAY

-452 MTVLAPML
+452 MTVLQPML
-460 TKFSEMMKSLNE
+460 EKFSKTMKSLNE
-472 KWNSLSPG
+472 KWNNLSPC
-480 MQDAIVKIALIAATV
+480 MQGAIVKIALIAATV
-495 GPVLVVI
+495 GPVLVVV

-520 GLITGTTAATTAA
+520 GLITGVASATAAA
-533 GVAGGASAA
+533 GVAGGASAV

-588 WGAITEWF
+588 WGQITEWF
-596 KGLWETVSTAI
+596 KGLWETVSTSI
-607 MSIWQTISDFFK
+607 MSIWQSISDFFK
-619 GIWEGLVSI
+619 GIWDGLVSI
-628 FTTVWETIKNVLTV
+628 FTTVWGTIKNVLTV

-662 RFIWENCKETIM
+662 RFIWENCKDTIM
-674 AVWEAIKTVVMTVL
+674 SIWEVIKNIVNTVL
-688 NTISTFIST
+688 SSIMQIITTIMTSISTFIST
-697 VMNAIKTVITTV
+697 IWDAIKTVITTV
-709 WNAISTTIST
+709 LTAILSD
-719 VLNAIKTVITTIFN
+719 ITTIFN
-733 AIKSVV
+733 
-739 TSVWNGIKNVI
+739 GIKNVLTTI
-750 GSVVDGIKSK
+750 WNAIKVTISTVVDGIKNK
-760 VSSVFNAVSSTVTS
+760 VSMVFNAVSSTVS
-774 VFNGI
+774 SIFNGI

-785 IWNGIKSAIV
+785 IWNGIKNAIV
-795 TPIEEAKN
+795 TPIEAAKN

-820 LKLPHIKLPHFSIS
+820 LKLPHISLPHFSIR

-841 PSVPHLSIDW
+841 PSVPHLSINW

-871 GGHLLGGGEAGP
+871 GGQLLGGGEAGP

-889 DTLQNMTAGANGDL
+889 DTLKNMAEGSNGDL
-903 LSVMNRIVAI
+903 INVMMRVLEF
-913 MDTYF
+913 MDSYF
-918 PKFSETIIVLD
+918 PQFAEKSIVLD

-950 RKARGW
+950 RKTRGW

>member
-1 MSFFMPIFRKGG
+1 M
-13 VKVANRIKG
+13 ANRIKG

-42 STIKSTQSQ
+42 STIKNTQSQ

-81 ETSNKLNA
+81 ETSEKLNA

-119 ETENNLKSLQE
+119 ETENNLKALQE

-136 SALSVSIKEAGDKIK
+136 SALSASMKEAGDKIK
-151 EVGDKTTEVGK
+151 EVGDKTTEFGK
-162 GLSTHITAPIVAMGA
+162 GLSTHVTAPIVAIGA
-177 ASLKAFNDV
+177 ASLSAFNEV
-186 DAGMDIIV
+186 DKGMDIIV

-203 LEEMQTSMK
+203 LKEMQDSMK

-236 GLTGKKLEDLS
+236 GLTGQKLEELS
-247 GKFIKFAQLNNTD
+247 GKFIKFAQLNNID

-275 GLKAEDTGALL
+275 GLKAEDAGALL

-312 ALQQLGF
+312 SLQQLGF

-345 TKALANATA
+345 TKALSNATA
-354 NGKPMKEA
+354 KGKPMKEA
-362 LKEIQDSMVN
+362 LKDIQDSMVN
-372 ASSETEGLQAAY
+372 AKSDTEGLQIAY
-384 ELFGKRAG
+384 ELFGKKAG

-409 GTSLKDNIG
+409 GTSLKDNLG

-424 NETLDPIDKFQTS
+424 NETLDPIDKFKTS
-437 LNSLKIVG
+437 MNSLKIVG

-452 MTVLAPML
+452 MTVLQPML
-460 TKFSEMMKSLNE
+460 EKFAEIMKSLNE

-480 MQDAIVKIALIAATV
+480 MQQAIVKIALIAATV

-520 GLITGTTAATTAA
+520 GLLGGTATATTAV

-568 IGIIAAIIAAV
+568 IAIIAAIIAAV

-596 KGLWETVSTAI
+596 KGLWEKISTAI
-607 MSIWQTISDFFK
+607 MSIWQGISDFFK

-651 KGYFE
+651 KGYFG

-674 AVWEAIKTVVMTVL
+674 TVWEAIKTVVSTVL
-688 NTISTFIST
+688 NTISQIITSI
-697 VMNAIKTVITTV
+697 MNAIKVVITTVINAILSVITTIFNSIKNVVTTV
-709 WNAISTTIST
+709 WNAIKSVIST
-719 VLNAIKTVITTIFN
+719 
-733 AIKSVV
+733 
-739 TSVWNGIKNVI
+739 
-750 GSVVDGIKSK
+750 VVDGIKNKISA
-760 VSSVFNAVSSTVTS
+760 VFDAVSSTVS
-774 VFNGI
+774 SIFNGI

-814 FFAGIS
+814 FFSSIS
-820 LKLPHIKLPHFSIS
+820 LKLPHIKLPHFSIK

-889 DTLQNMTAGANGDL
+889 DTLSNMTAGANGEL
-903 LSVMNRIVAI
+903 LSVMTRVLAI
-913 MDTYF
+913 MDRYF
-918 PKFSETIIVLD
+918 PQFAQTSIVLD

-935 GIAPQMDMALGKLQN
+935 GIAPKIDMELYKLQN

>member
-1 MSFFMPIFRKGG
+1 M
-13 VKVANRIKG
+13 ANRIKG

-42 STIKSTQSQ
+42 STIKTTQSQ

-75 LQKEIS
+75 LQKELS
-81 ETSNKLNA
+81 ETRNKLDA

-119 ETENNLKSLQE
+119 ETENNLKALEE

-136 SALSVSIKEAGDKIK
+136 STLSVSMKEAGDKIK
-151 EVGDKTTEVGK
+151 AVGDKTTEVGK
-162 GLSTHITAPIVAMGA
+162 GLSTHVTAPIVAMGA
-177 ASLKAFNDV
+177 ASLTAFNEV
-186 DAGMDIIV
+186 DKGMDIIT

-203 LEEMQTSMK
+203 LKEMQDSMK

-236 GLTGKKLEDLS
+236 GLTGQKLEELS

-275 GLKAEDTGALL
+275 GLKAEDAGALL

-292 GQRTGISMDT
+292 GQRTGISMDI

-312 ALQQLGF
+312 SLQQLGF

-345 TKALANATA
+345 SKALSNATA

-362 LKEIQDSMVN
+362 LKDIQDSMVN
-372 ASSETEGLQAAY
+372 AKSDTEGLEVAIS
-384 ELFGKRAG
+384 LFGKKAG
-392 GAIYQACK
+392 PAIYQACK

-409 GTSLKDNIG
+409 GTSLKDNLG

-424 NETLDPIDKFQTS
+424 NETLDPIDKFKTS
-437 LNSLKIVG
+437 MNSLKIVG

-452 MTVLAPML
+452 MTVLQPML
-460 TKFSEMMKSLNE
+460 EKFAKSMKSLSE

-480 MQDAIVKIALIAATV
+480 MQQAIVKIALIAATV

-520 GLITGTTAATTAA
+520 GLLGGTATATTAV
-533 GVAGGASAA
+533 GVAGGASVA

-607 MSIWQTISDFFK
+607 MSIWQCISDFFK
-619 GIWEGLVSI
+619 GIWEGLVII

-674 AVWEAIKTVVMTVL
+674 TVWEGIKSVVSTVM
-688 NTISTFIST
+688 NTISQVITSI
-697 VMNAIKTVITTV
+697 MNAIKTVITTV
-709 WNAISTTIST
+709 WNAIKAAITTVINAILSVISTIFNTIKNVVTTIW
-719 VLNAIKTVITTIFN
+719 N
-733 AIKSVV
+733 AIKSVI
-739 TSVWNGIKNVI
+739 S
-750 GSVVDGIKSK
+750 
-760 VSSVFNAVSSTVTS
+760 
-774 VFNGI
+774 
-779 KNTAVS
+779 TAV
-785 IWNGIKSAIV
+785 
-795 TPIEEAKN
+795 
-803 KVKSV
+803 
-808 VDAIKG
+808 D
-814 FFAGIS
+814 
-820 LKLPHIKLPHFSIS
+820 
-834 GHFSLAP
+834 
-841 PSVPHLSIDW
+841 
-851 YKKAMNKPMLLNGA
+851 
-865 TIFGSK
+865 
-871 GGHLLGGGEAGP
+871 
-883 EVIMGL
+883 
-889 DTLQNMTAGANGDL
+889 
-903 LSVMNRIVAI
+903 
-913 MDTYF
+913 
-918 PKFSETIIVLD
+918 
-929 SGELVG
+929 
-935 GIAPQMDMALGKLQN
+935 
-950 RKARGW
+950 

>member
-1 MSFFMPIFRKGG
+1 M
-13 VKVANRIKG
+13 ANRIKG

-42 STIKSTQSQ
+42 STIKNTQSQ

-64 NAKLLAQKQQL
+64 NAKLLAQKQRL

-81 ETSNKLNA
+81 ETSEKLNA
-89 LKEADKQAKVQLENG
+89 LKEADKQAKIQLENG

-119 ETENNLKSLQE
+119 ETGNNLKALEE

-136 SALSVSIKEAGDKIK
+136 SALSVSMKEAGDKIK

-162 GLSTHITAPIVAMGA
+162 GLSTHVTAPIVAIGA
-177 ASLKAFNDV
+177 ASLSAFNEV
-186 DAGMDIIV
+186 DKGMDIIV

-203 LEEMQTSMK
+203 LNEMQDSMK

-275 GLKAEDTGALL
+275 GLKAEDAGALL

-452 MTVLAPML
+452 MSVLAPML
-460 TKFSEMMKSLNE
+460 TKFSAMMKSLNE
-472 KWNSLSPG
+472 KWNNLSPG

-596 KGLWETVSTAI
+596 KGLWETIITTLMTLWQGIAEFFTT
-607 MSIWQTISDFFK
+607 IWN
-619 GIWEGLVSI
+619 GIVQV
-628 FTTVWETIKNVLTV
+628 FTTVWETIKNILTV

-733 AIKSVV
+733 AVKTVV
-739 TSVWNGIKNVI
+739 TNVWNEIKNVI

-760 VSSVFNAVSSTVTS
+760 VSSVFNAVSDTVSS

-803 KVKSV
+803 KVKNV

-889 DTLQNMTAGANGDL
+889 DTLSNMTAGANGDL
-903 LSVMNRIVAI
+903 LGVMNRVLAI

-918 PKFSETIIVLD
+918 PKFSETSIVLD

>member
-1 MSFFMPIFRKGG
+1 MPIFKKGG
-13 VKVANRIKG
+13 VTVANRIKG

-81 ETSNKLNA
+81 ETSEKLNA

-275 GLKAEDTGALL
+275 GLKAEDAGALL

-302 LAKSMVTNSA
+302 LARSMVTNSA

-452 MTVLAPML
+452 MSVLAPML

-472 KWNSLSPG
+472 RWNSLSPG

-512 TSALGGLI
+512 TSAFGGLI
-520 GLITGTTAATTAA
+520 GLLGGTATATTAV

-607 MSIWQTISDFFK
+607 MSIWQTISNFFK

-697 VMNAIKTVITTV
+697 IMNAIKTVIT
-709 WNAISTTIST
+709 N
-719 VLNAIKTVITTIFN
+719 
-733 AIKSVV
+733 
-739 TSVWNGIKNVI
+739 VWNGIKSVI

-760 VSSVFNAVSSTVTS
+760 VSSVFNAVSSTVS
-774 VFNGI
+774 SIFNGI

-795 TPIEEAKN
+795 TPIEAAKN
-803 KVKSV
+803 KVKNV

-903 LSVMNRIVAI
+903 LSVMNRVLAI

-918 PKFSETIIVLD
+918 PKFSETSIVLD

>member
-1 MSFFMPIFRKGG
+1 M
-13 VKVANRIKG
+13 ANRIKG

-42 STIKSTQSQ
+42 STIKSTQSS

-81 ETSNKLNA
+81 ETSEKLNA

-104 ELGQDKYDAL
+104 ELRQDKYDAL

-136 SALSVSIKEAGDKIK
+136 SVLSVSMKEAGDKIK

-203 LEEMQTSMK
+203 LNEMQDSMK

-236 GLTGKKLEDLS
+236 GLTGQKLEDLS

-275 GLKAEDTGALL
+275 GLKAEDAGALL

-472 KWNSLSPG
+472 KWNNLSPG

-512 TSALGGLI
+512 TSALGSLI

-674 AVWEAIKTVVMTVL
+674 AVWEAI

-697 VMNAIKTVITTV
+697 VMNAIKTIITTV

-739 TSVWNGIKNVI
+739 TNVWNGIKNVI

-760 VSSVFNAVSSTVTS
+760 VSSVFNAVSSTVS
-774 VFNGI
+774 SIFNGI

-918 PKFSETIIVLD
+918 PKFSETSIVLD

>member
-1 MSFFMPIFRKGG
+1 M
-13 VKVANRIKG
+13 ANRIKG

-42 STIKSTQSQ
+42 STIKNTQSQ

-81 ETSNKLNA
+81 ETKSKLDA
-89 LKEADKQAKVQLENG
+89 LKEADKQAQVQLENG

-119 ETENNLKSLQE
+119 ETENSLKALEE

-136 SALSVSIKEAGDKIK
+136 SALSVSMKEAGDKIK
-151 EVGDKTTEVGK
+151 AVGDKTTEVGK
-162 GLSTHITAPIVAMGA
+162 GLSTHVTAPIVAMGA
-177 ASLKAFNDV
+177 ASLAAFNEV
-186 DAGMDIIV
+186 DKGMDVIT
-194 QKTGASGKA
+194 QKTGASGKV
-203 LEEMQTSMK
+203 LKEMQDSMK

-219 TDFETAGAA
+219 TDFETAGSA

-236 GLTGKKLEDLS
+236 GLTGKKLEELS

-275 GLKAEDTGALL
+275 GLKAEDAGALL

-292 GQRTGISMDT
+292 GQRTGISMGT

-312 ALQQLGF
+312 SLQQLGF

-345 TKALANATA
+345 SKALSNATA

-362 LKEIQDSMVN
+362 LKDIQDSMVN
-372 ASSETEGLQAAY
+372 AKSDTEGLEVAIS
-384 ELFGKRAG
+384 LFGKKAG
-392 GAIYQACK
+392 PAIYQACK

-409 GTSLKDNIG
+409 GTSLKDNLG

-424 NETLDPIDKFQTS
+424 NETLDPIDKFKTS
-437 LNSLKIVG
+437 MNSLKIVG

-452 MTVLAPML
+452 MTVLQPML
-460 TKFSEMMKSLNE
+460 EKFAKSMKSLSE

-480 MQDAIVKIALIAATV
+480 MQQAIVKIALIAATV

-520 GLITGTTAATTAA
+520 GLLGGTATATTAV

-579 VAIIAIIKN
+579 IAIIAIIKN

-607 MSIWQTISDFFK
+607 MSIWQGISDFFK

-674 AVWEAIKTVVMTVL
+674 TVWEANKTVVSTVL
-688 NTISTFIST
+688 NTISQVITSI
-697 VMNAIKTVITTV
+697 MNAIKTVITTV
-709 WNAISTTIST
+709 WNAIKTVITTVI
-719 VLNAIKTVITTIFN
+719 NAILSVITTIFN
-733 AIKSVV
+733 TIKNVVTTIWNAIKSVIS
-739 TSVWNGIKNVI
+739 T
-750 GSVVDGIKSK
+750 VVDGIKSK
-760 VSSVFNAVSSTVTS
+760 VNSVFNAVSSTVSS

-779 KNTAVS
+779 KSAATS
-785 IWNGIKSAIV
+785 IWNGIKNAIV
-795 TPIEEAKN
+795 TPIEVAKN

-814 FFAGIS
+814 FFSSIK
-820 LKLPHIKLPHFSIS
+820 LKLPHIKLPHFSIK

-851 YKKAMNKPMLLNGA
+851 YKKAMNEPMLLNGA

-889 DTLQNMTAGANGDL
+889 DTFSNMTAGANGEL
-903 LSVMNRIVAI
+903 LSVMSRVLAI
-913 MDTYF
+913 MDRYF
-918 PKFSETIIVLD
+918 PQFAETSIVLD

-935 GIAPQMDMALGKLQN
+935 GIAPKMDMELYKLQN

>member
-81 ETSNKLNA
+81 ETSEKLNA

-104 ELGQDKYDAL
+104 ELGQDKYNAL

-136 SALSVSIKEAGDKIK
+136 SALSVSMKEAGDKIK

-203 LEEMQTSMK
+203 LNEMQDSMK

-236 GLTGKKLEDLS
+236 GLTGQKLEELS
-247 GKFIKFAQLNNTD
+247 GKFIKFAQLNNLD

-275 GLKAEDTGALL
+275 GLKAEDAGALL

-312 ALQQLGF
+312 SLQQLGF

-345 TKALANATA
+345 SKALSNATA

-362 LKEIQDSMVN
+362 LKDIQDSMVN
-372 ASSETEGLQAAY
+372 AKSDTDGLQVAID
-384 ELFGKRAG
+384 LFGKKAG
-392 GAIYQACK
+392 PAIYQACK

-409 GTSLKDNIG
+409 GTSLKDNLG

-424 NETLDPIDKFQTS
+424 NETLDPIDKFKTS
-437 LNSLKIVG
+437 MNSLKIVG

-452 MTVLAPML
+452 LTVLAPML
-460 TKFSEMMKSLNE
+460 TKFSAMMKSLNE

-520 GLITGTTAATTAA
+520 GLITGTTAATTVE

-548 TAAGGA
+548 IT
-554 AVGFGALNVSLLPI
+554 VKQALTCAI
-568 IGIIAAIIAAV
+568 IGNLIPIPFILLFLRKLFLWMRKISPGFENIVEKLESRAKSKKSIVDKYEIIGLIIL
-579 VAIIAIIKN
+579 VAIHYLEQERGQVH
-588 WGAITEWF
+588 W
-596 KGLWETVSTAI
+596 
-607 MSIWQTISDFFK
+607 
-619 GIWEGLVSI
+619 
-628 FTTVWETIKNVLTV
+628 
-642 ALMFIVELI
+642 
-651 KGYFE
+651 
-656 LITLPF
+656 
-662 RFIWENCKETIM
+662 
-674 AVWEAIKTVVMTVL
+674 
-688 NTISTFIST
+688 
-697 VMNAIKTVITTV
+697 
-709 WNAISTTIST
+709 
-719 VLNAIKTVITTIFN
+719 
-733 AIKSVV
+733 
-739 TSVWNGIKNVI
+739 
-750 GSVVDGIKSK
+750 
-760 VSSVFNAVSSTVTS
+760 
-774 VFNGI
+774 
-779 KNTAVS
+779 
-785 IWNGIKSAIV
+785 
-795 TPIEEAKN
+795 
-803 KVKSV
+803 
-808 VDAIKG
+808 
-814 FFAGIS
+814 
-820 LKLPHIKLPHFSIS
+820 
-834 GHFSLAP
+834 
-841 PSVPHLSIDW
+841 
-851 YKKAMNKPMLLNGA
+851 
-865 TIFGSK
+865 
-871 GGHLLGGGEAGP
+871 
-883 EVIMGL
+883 
-889 DTLQNMTAGANGDL
+889 LQLFWT
-903 LSVMNRIVAI
+903 
-913 MDTYF
+913 
-918 PKFSETIIVLD
+918 
-929 SGELVG
+929 
-935 GIAPQMDMALGKLQN
+935 
-950 RKARGW
+950 